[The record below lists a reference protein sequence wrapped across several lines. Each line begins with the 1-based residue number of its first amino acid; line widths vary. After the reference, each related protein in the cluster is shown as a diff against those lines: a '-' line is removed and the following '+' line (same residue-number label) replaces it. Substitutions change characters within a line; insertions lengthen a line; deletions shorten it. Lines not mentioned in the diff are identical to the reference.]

1 MLQILII
8 MIALGALG
16 ILMFVALPPGYK
28 WGGGSEYNVDAP
40 TDNAFWTQL
49 KPVAGGNNG
58 PTQITVAPPYI
69 ILGVPLGLGQQVSGE
84 GQIRIYIQTMSGSY
98 SEYVAARQSAPVTM
112 PVLYVGSVG
121 PATLGRTQSE
131 LVVWE

>member
-8 MIALGALG
+8 MIALRALG
-16 ILMFVALPPGYK
+16 ILMFVALPPDYK

-49 KPVAGGNNG
+49 KLVAVGNNG

-69 ILGVPLGLGQQVSGE
+69 ILGVRWVWGNKSAASARSVSPS
-84 GQIRIYIQTMSGSY
+84 RPCPDP
-98 SEYVAARQSAPVTM
+98 ARNT
-112 PVLYVGSVG
+112 
-121 PATLGRTQSE
+121 
-131 LVVWE
+131 